1 MSQSSTKLG
10 LNTEPNVSVIESA
23 EEGAV
28 KSTSKSTLKN
38 TLRWWQILNPA
49 IYLISILPAIV
60 VILLSG
66 QSTLWVSGLIVATLA
81 VVLLQ
86 HAINLFNDVSDWDRG
101 ADIEK
106 MDSWVRL
113 FDGDTH
119 PVQVQAIISFVS
131 GGLIGLIVLLICE
144 KLWVIS
150 FSLPL
155 ICLGYL
161 YNAGKSPLSYTWM
174 GEWVTGIC
182 YGGVFAGLWLVAG
195 LAFNLPALMGTLAIA
210 ALAMSLL
217 LSHQSP
223 QLETDRHVGKQSFCV
238 RYGKKTT
245 KQVSVGLF
253 TLSLV
258 LISLGTLLPFPES
271 AFLYTVLLLIILFS
285 VYLFKLGPNPKR
297 ILIISASLVLGMA
310 VLSLFVQR

>member
-1 MSQSSTKLG
+1 MTERSTKLG
-10 LNTEPNVSVIESA
+10 INAEANIIVNESVEGSA
-23 EEGAV
+23 V
-28 KSTSKSTLKN
+28 NS

-60 VILLSG
+60 VVLLSG
-66 QSTLWVSGLIVATLA
+66 QSTLWMSGLVVSTLA

-101 ADIEK
+101 ADVEK

-113 FDGDTH
+113 FEGDTR
-119 PVQVQAIISFVS
+119 PVQLQALISFVS
-131 GGLIGLIVLLICE
+131 GGLIGLAVLFYCQ
-144 KLWVIS
+144 KLWIVY

-182 YGGVFAGLWLVAG
+182 YGGVFLGLWLVAG
-195 LAFNLPALMGTLAIA
+195 LAADISALIGTVAIG

-223 QLETDRHVGKQSFCV
+223 QLETDRNVGKQSFCV
-238 RYGKKTT
+238 RYGKKKT
-245 KQVSVGLF
+245 QQFSIGLF
-253 TLSLV
+253 SLSLM
-258 LISLGTLLPFPES
+258 LISMGTISSSMETTLQ
-271 AFLYTVLLLIILFS
+271 YVVLLIIVLFS
-285 VYLFKLGPNPKR
+285 FYLFKVGPNPKR
-297 ILIISASLVLGMA
+297 ILIISSVLVLGMS
-310 VLSLFVQR
+310 LLFVFSQHHQVIIV

>member
-1 MSQSSTKLG
+1 MTERSTKLG
-10 LNTEPNVSVIESA
+10 INAEANIIVNESVEGSA
-23 EEGAV
+23 V
-28 KSTSKSTLKN
+28 NS

-60 VILLSG
+60 VVLLSG
-66 QSTLWVSGLIVATLA
+66 QNTLWVSGLIVATFA

-101 ADIEK
+101 ADVEK

-113 FDGDTH
+113 FDGDTR
-119 PVQVQAIISFVS
+119 PVQLHALISFVS
-131 GGLIGLIVLLICE
+131 GGIIGLAVLFFCE
-144 KLWVIS
+144 KLWIVY

-182 YGGVFAGLWLVAG
+182 YGGVFLGLWLVAG
-195 LAFNLPALMGTLAIA
+195 LAPNLSALIGTIAIG

-223 QLETDRHVGKQSFCV
+223 QLETDRNVGKKSFCV
-238 RYGKKTT
+238 RFGRKKTQ
-245 KQVSVGLF
+245 QVSIGLF
-253 TLSLV
+253 TLSLL
-258 LISLGTLLPFPES
+258 LISMGTISSSMRNILPYAVLLPI
-271 AFLYTVLLLIILFS
+271 VLFS
-285 VYLFKLGPNPKR
+285 FYLFKVGPNPKR
-297 ILIISASLVLGMA
+297 ILIISSSLMLAMS
-310 VLSLFVQR
+310 LLFVFSQHQQVFV

>member
-1 MSQSSTKLG
+1 MTQSSTKLG
-10 LNTEPNVSVIESA
+10 LNSELDTPLVGSTEY
-23 EEGAV
+23 GAA
-28 KSTSKSTLKN
+28 KS

-66 QSTLWVSGLIVATLA
+66 QNTLWVSGLVVATLA

-101 ADIEK
+101 ADVEK

-113 FDGDTH
+113 FDGDTR
-119 PVQVQAIISFVS
+119 PVQIQALISFVS
-131 GGLIGLIVLLICE
+131 GGMLGLAVLFYCQ
-144 KLWVIS
+144 KLWIVY
-150 FSLPL
+150 FALPL
-155 ICLGYL
+155 ISLGYL

-182 YGGVFAGLWLVAG
+182 YGGVFLGLWLVAG
-195 LAFNLPALMGTLAIA
+195 LAPNLSALIGTIAIG

-223 QLETDRHVGKQSFCV
+223 QLETDRNVGKKSFCV
-238 RYGKKTT
+238 RFGRKKTQ
-245 KQVSVGLF
+245 QVSIGLF
-253 TLSLV
+253 TLSLM
-258 LISLGTLLPFPES
+258 LISMGTISSSMLGILPYAVLLP
-271 AFLYTVLLLIILFS
+271 IILFS
-285 VYLFKLGPNPKR
+285 FYLFKVGPNPKR
-297 ILIISASLVLGMA
+297 ILIISSALVLGM
-310 VLSLFVQR
+310 SILFMFSQHQQVFV